1 MTGTTAHLVRD
12 IEAGDAESWA
22 RLYDGYRSFY
32 EVSADDTAVA
42 TTWAWMLSRQHGL
55 RGIVAVDQDGEVVAL
70 ANLRLFARPSVGKM
84 GLYLDDLFT
93 LPSSRGT
100 GAASALLVRAAE
112 IAAEEGANV
121 VRWIT
126 ASDNVK
132 ARSVYDA
139 HAIATPWVTYDMMP
153 SDKQYVG

>member
-1 MTGTTAHLVRD
+1 MTSTTAYRIRD
-12 IEAGDAESWA
+12 IQPGDAESWA
-22 RLYDGYRSFY
+22 RLYSGYRSFY
-32 EVSADDTAVA
+32 EVSADDAAVA
-42 TTWAWMLSRQHGL
+42 TTWAWMLGRLHGL
-55 RGIVAVDQDGEVVAL
+55 RGIVAVAPGGEVVAL

-93 LPSSRGT
+93 LPSSRGS
-100 GAASALLVRAAE
+100 GAAGALLARAAE

-139 HAIATPWVTYDMMP
+139 HATATPWVTYDMKP
-153 SDKQYVG
+153 SNAPSMV

>member
-1 MTGTTAHLVRD
+1 MTSTVHVVRD
-12 IEAGDAESWA
+12 IEVGDAQSWA
-22 RLYDGYRSFY
+22 RLYNGYRSFY
-32 EVSADDTAVA
+32 DVSADDTAVA
-42 TTWAWMLSRQHGL
+42 TTWSWMLGRQHGL
-55 RGIVAVDQDGEVVAL
+55 RGIVAVNPDGEIVAL
-70 ANLRLFARPSVGKM
+70 ENLRLFARPSVGKM

-112 IAAEEGANV
+112 IATEEGANV

-126 ASDNVK
+126 AADNVK

-139 HAIATPWVTYDMMP
+139 HGIATPWVTYDMKP
-153 SDKQYVG
+153 SDPRSFA